1 MSPILCC
8 KYFLFFICLTLLPEF
23 SAISQTVAV
32 SANAQYV
39 AEDLV
44 NAFQKESGVQIKTVI
59 GSSGTLSAQISK
71 GAPFDIFLSADTG
84 YPASLWRN
92 GFAVDSPHVYAF
104 GTLVLWTAN
113 GTDIDKGMQSV
124 VPDNVR
130 KIAIAN
136 PRNAPYGVAA
146 IEALKKNNLWQSIE
160 LKIIYGESI
169 AQVNQYVDT
178 KNVDIGFTSAS
189 VVLSDQLKGRG
200 IWKEVDRSLYSPIP
214 QAAILVKNSS
224 ADAKKFYK
232 FIFSAKAKKIFQRY
246 GYLVP

>member
-1 MSPILCC
+1 VSSILRG
-8 KYFLFFICLTLLPEF
+8 KYFLFFIVLTLLSEF

-44 NAFQKESGVQIKTVI
+44 KAFQNETGVQIETVV

-92 GFAVDSPHVYAF
+92 GFAVDSPNVYAF
-104 GTLVLWTAN
+104 GTLVMWTAN
-113 GTDIDKGMQSV
+113 GTDLDKGMQSV
-124 VPDNVR
+124 VSDNVR

-146 IEALKKNNLWQSIE
+146 VEALKKNNVWQSAE
-160 LKIIYGESI
+160 SKIIYGESI
-169 AQVNQYVDT
+169 A

-189 VVLSDQLKGRG
+189 VVLSDQLRSKG
-200 IWKEVDRSLYSPIP
+200 IWKEVDRSSYSPIP
-214 QAAILVKNSS
+214 QAAILVKKSS
-224 ADAKKFYK
+224 ADAKKFYN